1 VSSPPDTERR
11 TGDIVA
17 AWLLYALQLGFELL
31 LTMVAALS
39 VMATDPC
46 GTGVDEPRVCGGYYF
61 ATAFY
66 GYGLVLLLAAIATP
80 VMILVARR
88 RGRRRWPWPLAAIGA
103 LLVLTV
109 VYFVVLS
116 Q

>member
-1 VSSPPDTERR
+1 VSTSAGTTRH

-17 AWLLYALQLGFELL
+17 AWLLYALQLGLELML
-31 LTMVAALS
+31 VVLSALS

-46 GTGVDEPRVCGGYYF
+46 GTGVDEPRVCDGDYF
-61 ATAFY
+61 ATAFF
-66 GYGLVLLLAAIATP
+66 GYWSVLILAAIAVP
-80 VMILVARR
+80 ILILIAGRR
-88 RGRRRWPWPLAAIGA
+88 ERRRWPWPLAAIGI

-109 VYFVVLS
+109 GYFVVIS

>member
-1 VSSPPDTERR
+1 VSISAEPTHR

-17 AWLLYALQLGFELL
+17 AWLLYALQLGFELML
-31 LTMVAALS
+31 VLVAALS

-46 GTGVDEPRVCGGYYF
+46 GTGVDEPMVCSGAYF

-66 GYGLVLLLAAIATP
+66 GYGLVLILAAIAVP
-80 VMILVARR
+80 VMIVVA
-88 RGRRRWPWPLAAIGA
+88 GHHDRRRWPWPLAGIAT

-109 VYFVVLS
+109 VYFVILS

>member
-1 VSSPPDTERR
+1 VTTSAEPTRR
-11 TGDIVA
+11 TGDVVA
-17 AWLLYALQLGFELL
+17 AWLLYALQLGLELM
-31 LTMVAALS
+31 LTLVAALS

-46 GTGVDEPRVCGGYYF
+46 GTGVDEPRVCSGYYF

-66 GYGLVLLLAAIATP
+66 GYGLLLLVAAVAVP
-80 VMILVARR
+80 MMILVAGH
-88 RGRRRWPWPLAAIGA
+88 RGRRRWLWPLGAIGT

-109 VYFVVLS
+109 VYFVILS